1 MKKTKKYSN
10 FLFEDLDREI
20 KAADKFLNQNVEDLF
35 KNTITNNNCTN
46 SSKMETDSL
55 PEVSNTC
62 NTKIDEDL
70 LKYKKQLKSFGFPDI
85 GLIYYSD
92 EDKPKILSFFDFII
106 MKKSAENEEKLKYKK
121 QIDALLNKINF
132 MSNENEKLQKEL
144 NLINEENKKY
154 FKEKKDFESKIIK
167 SKDSLEKQIVELKT
181 NNTKLSN
188 KYNVLLVEKKST
200 EEKMSKISEALQKQ
214 INKCVNLKSNN
225 NIEMIDNLKKNS
237 ILKMLAKVNGAEKLL
252 ETLKNGFNESLREIL
267 FEISAL
273 KNFIYEINC
282 DLINNCRNLNTNKQ
296 EFLEI
301 DYNLLNMPFLDV
313 VTQIKY
319 IFKNN
324 IKLINK
330 KVNNDSEF
338 LNEYNENNEINMTFD
353 KKDLNVTE
361 KEEFKNKLVFDLE
374 ESNISS
380 KKENIFKPEQS
391 LSIHQDEED
400 YQNELEFLKNKW
412 VKTLMNIKN
421 KENND

>member
-20 KAADKFLNQNVEDLF
+20 KAADKFLNQNEEEMIF
-35 KNTITNNNCTN
+35 KNTITNNKIPIEAPIITGFT
-46 SSKMETDSL
+46 SSALAEESTINNNIPL
-55 PEVSNTC
+55 P

-92 EDKPKILSFFDFII
+92 EDKSKVLSFFDFII
-106 MKKSAENEEKLKYKK
+106 MKKSTENEEKLKYKK
-121 QIDALLNKINF
+121 QIDVMSNKLNFIQ
-132 MSNENEKLQKEL
+132 NENEKLQKEIS
-144 NLINEENKKY
+144 LINEENKKY
-154 FKEKKDFESKIIK
+154 FKEKKDFESKINK
-167 SKDSLEKQIVELKT
+167 SKDTLEKQILELKST
-181 NNTKLSN
+181 NTKLSN

-200 EEKMSKISEALQKQ
+200 EEKMAKVSEALQKQ
-214 INKCVNLKSNN
+214 INKTNVNLKSNN
-225 NIEMIDNLKKNS
+225 NIEMIDNLKKNN
-237 ILKMLAKVNGAEKLL
+237 IIKMLSKVNGTEKLL

-282 DLINNCRNLNTNKQ
+282 DLINNCRNLHTNKQ

-301 DYNLLNMPFLDV
+301 EYNLLNMPFLDV

-324 IKLINK
+324 IKLINR
-330 KVNNDSEF
+330 NLNLDSEF
-338 LNEYNENNEINMTFD
+338 YNENESNEVNMTFD
-353 KKDLNVTE
+353 KKDLNTTE
-361 KEEFKNKLVFDLE
+361 YKSKLVFALE
-374 ESNISS
+374 ESSTS
-380 KKENIFKPEQS
+380 TTKENIFKNEQS
-391 LSIHQDEED
+391 LTEED

-421 KENND
+421 N